1 MKNRNQELSDKIY
14 IVYYFQMFVHLIA
27 NIRVD
32 IRLVV
37 VLIQSNDFNDFIVD
51 QWHKLHHHI
60 IIITIVLLFR
70 RSMSITS
77 KNQHRT
83 SWSCAGAQRQYQTM
97 LLYVHCG
104 LANGAC

>member
-51 QWHKLHHHI
+51 Q
-60 IIITIVLLFR
+60 
-70 RSMSITS
+70 
-77 KNQHRT
+77 
-83 SWSCAGAQRQYQTM
+83 
-97 LLYVHCG
+97 
-104 LANGAC
+104 